1 MTLSGLR
8 HTTTAGVLYNRVMAV
23 ISPLLHSICHYVK
36 RGNTLHSMYEWI
48 SYRLAKLHYTRMQ
61 CIYMDSALL
70 ALTLNCDFTIYYH
83 DGAMIPLNRMPS
95 VKITTPGHR
104 LMVSYI
110 IRGCGDGKCKL
121 QFVRHGGKKKAKK
134 NARSV
139 YH

>member
-1 MTLSGLR
+1 
-8 HTTTAGVLYNRVMAV
+8 
-23 ISPLLHSICHYVK
+23 
-36 RGNTLHSMYEWI
+36 
-48 SYRLAKLHYTRMQ
+48 
-61 CIYMDSALL
+61 MDSALL

-134 NARSV
+134 KTHEACTIKGASEATKCV
-139 YH
+139 G